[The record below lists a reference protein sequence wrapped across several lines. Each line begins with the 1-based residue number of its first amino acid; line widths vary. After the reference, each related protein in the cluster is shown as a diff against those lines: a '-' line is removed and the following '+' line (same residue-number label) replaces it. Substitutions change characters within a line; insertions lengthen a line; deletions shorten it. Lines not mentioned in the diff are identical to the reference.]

1 MENMTLFDLGKQVP
15 DCAKKEIRD
24 GRLKGKTDIA
34 PMWRI
39 QKLTEMFGPCGI
51 GWWTENIT
59 HRLEPGAN
67 GEIKAFAELDLKYV
81 YEGQESKPIHGIGGS
96 SFVAKERNG
105 PYTSDEC
112 FKMAETDALS
122 VACKMLGIGADV
134 YMSGYDSKYQGRGQP
149 EGPQVPQQGLQPPPP
164 PPQGGLAQTYQQVK
178 QQAPAP
184 QQTAYFVCEDCGAR
198 LVPYPGTDGRQVSLR
213 AHAERSRQ
221 LYGRVLCLN
230 CMSLQNPNGGN
241 G

>member
-1 MENMTLFDLGKQVP
+1 MENMTLFDQGKQVP

-59 HRLEPGAN
+59 HRLEAGAN

-149 EGPQVPQQGLQPPPP
+149 EGPQAQPRQQAGQQGLPPLPAPQQGQR
-164 PPQGGLAQTYQQVK
+164 

-184 QQTAYFVCEDCGAR
+184 QPTPYFTCADCGVR
-198 LVPYPGTDGRQVSLR
+198 LVPYPGADGRQVSLR
-213 AHAERSRQ
+213 AHAERSQQ

>member
-1 MENMTLFDLGKQVP
+1 MENMTLFDLGKSVP
-15 DCAKKEIRD
+15 DCAKKEIKD

-59 HRLEPGAN
+59 HRLETGAN
-67 GEIKAFAELDLKYV
+67 GEVKAFAELDLKYI

-105 PYTSDEC
+105 QYTSDEC

-134 YMSGYDSKYQGRGQP
+134 YMSGYDSKYQGGRQEP
-149 EGPQVPQQGLQPPPP
+149 GPQLPQQGQQGLQPPPP
-164 PPQGGLAQTYQQVK
+164 PPQQQR
-178 QQAPAP
+178 QP
-184 QQTAYFVCEDCGAR
+184 QQPLPPQQPTYFTCADCGQR
-198 LVPYPGTDGRQVSLR
+198 LVPYPGADGRQVSLR
-213 AHAERSRQ
+213 AHAERSMQ
-221 LYGRVLCLN
+221 IYGRVLCIN
-230 CMSLQNPNGGN
+230 CMQHQNPGA
-241 G
+241 